1 MILAAGRAYTAPEH
15 APAMT
20 VHFLGTGAA
29 VSDPHRTTTMLAV
42 ERGDPGGGFVLV
54 DCGGD
59 AAHRLMLAGLD
70 PAAVEAVV
78 LTHQHPDHIGGFA
91 LLLEKLWLLG
101 RRAPVPILG
110 PEDALRV
117 ARGVFDLYE
126 TARWDGLPERDW
138 RPVPTTPAAPLPGLD
153 GVTAWP
159 VEHPVPTI
167 GLRFEGAGG
176 TVLGYSCDT
185 SPCDAVVEIAR
196 GADLLLHEA
205 SGHLPGVHSSPEEA
219 AEAARAAGA
228 GALVLV
234 HMPPGQTDAH
244 LAAARVV
251 FPATRWAV
259 EGETL
264 PLVRTPHAV
273 GPSAGEP
280 VR

>member
-1 MILAAGRAYTAPEH
+1 MGADRAYMPPAP
-15 APAMT
+15 PSAMT

-42 ERGDPGGGFVLV
+42 ERSGAGEGFVLV

-59 AAHRLMLAGLD
+59 AVHRLLLAGLD
-70 PAAVEAVV
+70 PATVEAVV
-78 LTHQHPDHIGGFA
+78 LTHQHPDHVSGFA
-91 LLLEKLWLLG
+91 LLVEKLWLLG
-101 RRAPVPILG
+101 RRDPVPVVG
-110 PEDALRV
+110 PADALRV
-117 ARGVFDLYE
+117 ARGVFALYE
-126 TARWDGLPERDW
+126 TARWDGLPALDW
-138 RPVPTTPAAPLPGLD
+138 RPVPPAPGAPLPALD

-167 GLRFEGAGG
+167 GLRFEGPDG
-176 TVLGYSCDT
+176 TVFAYSCDT
-185 SPCDAVVEIAR
+185 APCAHVVELAR
-196 GADLLLHEA
+196 GADLLVHEA

-219 AEAARAAGA
+219 AEAAREAGA

-244 LAAARVV
+244 LAAARAV

-259 EGETL
+259 EGERV
-264 PLVRTPHAV
+264 PLVRAPSVV
-273 GPSAGEP
+273 GLSTGEP